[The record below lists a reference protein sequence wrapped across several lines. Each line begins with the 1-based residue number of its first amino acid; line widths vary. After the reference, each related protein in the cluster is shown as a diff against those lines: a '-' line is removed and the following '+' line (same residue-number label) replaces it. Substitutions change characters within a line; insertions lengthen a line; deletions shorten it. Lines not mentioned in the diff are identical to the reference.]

1 MSFTNNKSI
10 TLQLVEEVLNKGNLD
25 KIENLITAN
34 IIWHGQYKEV
44 KGLKSLKKWISLE
57 RSIFPHM
64 QFNIVDNVAEHDKV
78 AIRWV
83 LQATHKKKPSTHQK
97 FQTRGISIPVSDGSI
112 ADMVLKLKRD
122 VTKEEVNSVLRNASE
137 TNLKGIM
144 EYTEEPIVSTDIIG
158 DPH

>member
-1 MSFTNNKSI
+1 MSSTNNKSI

-97 FQTRGISIPVSDGSI
+97 FQTRGISIFHFEDGKI
-112 ADMVLKLKRD
+112 KEAWIVFDALNPALELGVVD
-122 VTKEEVNSVLRNASE
+122 VVPSEVHKV
-137 TNLKGIM
+137 KK
-144 EYTEEPIVSTDIIG
+144 DISL
-158 DPH
+158 

>member
-25 KIENLITAN
+25 KIENLITPN

-64 QFNIVDNVAEHDKV
+64 QFNMVDNVAEHDKV

-97 FQTRGISIPVSDGSI
+97 FQTRGISIFHFEDGKI
-112 ADMVLKLKRD
+112 KEAWIVFDALNPALELGVVD
-122 VTKEEVNSVLRNASE
+122 VVPSEVHKV
-137 TNLKGIM
+137 KK
-144 EYTEEPIVSTDIIG
+144 DISL
-158 DPH
+158 

>member
-1 MSFTNNKSI
+1 MSFTYNKSI

-25 KIENLITAN
+25 KIENLITPN

-97 FQTRGISIPVSDGSI
+97 FQTRGISIFHFEDGKI
-112 ADMVLKLKRD
+112 KEAWIVFDALNPALELGVVD
-122 VTKEEVNSVLRNASE
+122 VVPSEVHKV
-137 TNLKGIM
+137 KK
-144 EYTEEPIVSTDIIG
+144 DISL
-158 DPH
+158 

>member
-83 LQATHKKKPSTHQK
+83 LQATHKKKPNTHQK
-97 FQTRGISIPVSDGSI
+97 FQTRGISIFHFEDGKI
-112 ADMVLKLKRD
+112 KEAWIVFDALNPALELGVVD
-122 VTKEEVNSVLRNASE
+122 VVPLEVHKV
-137 TNLKGIM
+137 KK
-144 EYTEEPIVSTDIIG
+144 DISL
-158 DPH
+158 

>member
-25 KIENLITAN
+25 KIENLITPN

-97 FQTRGISIPVSDGSI
+97 FQTRGISIFHFEDGKI
-112 ADMVLKLKRD
+112 KEAWIVFDALNPALELGVVD
-122 VTKEEVNSVLRNASE
+122 VVPSE
-137 TNLKGIM
+137 AHK
-144 EYTEEPIVSTDIIG
+144 VKKDISL
-158 DPH
+158 

>member
-83 LQATHKKKPSTHQK
+83 LQATHKKKLSTHQK
-97 FQTRGISIPVSDGSI
+97 FQTRGISIFHFEDGKI
-112 ADMVLKLKRD
+112 KEAWIVFDALNPALELGVVD
-122 VTKEEVNSVLRNASE
+122 VVPSEVHKV
-137 TNLKGIM
+137 KK
-144 EYTEEPIVSTDIIG
+144 DISL
-158 DPH
+158 

>member
-83 LQATHKKKPSTHQK
+83 LQATHKKKPKTHQK
-97 FQTRGISIPVSDGSI
+97 FQTRGISIFHFEDGKI
-112 ADMVLKLKRD
+112 KEAWIVFDALNPALELGVVD
-122 VTKEEVNSVLRNASE
+122 VVPSEVHKV
-137 TNLKGIM
+137 KK
-144 EYTEEPIVSTDIIG
+144 DISL
-158 DPH
+158 

>member
-83 LQATHKKKPSTHQK
+83 LQATHKKK
-97 FQTRGISIPVSDGSI
+97 QTLIRNFKLGASAYFI
-112 ADMVLKLKRD
+112 LKMAKSKKPGLSLMLL
-122 VTKEEVNSVLRNASE
+122 TL
-137 TNLKGIM
+137 
-144 EYTEEPIVSTDIIG
+144 
-158 DPH
+158 H

>member
-97 FQTRGISIPVSDGSI
+97 FQTRGISIFHFEDGKI
-112 ADMVLKLKRD
+112 KEAWIVFDALNPALELGVVD
-122 VTKEEVNSVLRNASE
+122 VVPSEVHKV
-137 TNLKGIM
+137 KK
-144 EYTEEPIVSTDIIG
+144 DISF
-158 DPH
+158 

>member
-97 FQTRGISIPVSDGSI
+97 FQTRGISIFHFEDGKI
-112 ADMVLKLKRD
+112 KEAWIVFDALNPALELGVVD
-122 VTKEEVNSVLRNASE
+122 VVPSEVHKV
-137 TNLKGIM
+137 KK
-144 EYTEEPIVSTDIIG
+144 DISL
-158 DPH
+158 